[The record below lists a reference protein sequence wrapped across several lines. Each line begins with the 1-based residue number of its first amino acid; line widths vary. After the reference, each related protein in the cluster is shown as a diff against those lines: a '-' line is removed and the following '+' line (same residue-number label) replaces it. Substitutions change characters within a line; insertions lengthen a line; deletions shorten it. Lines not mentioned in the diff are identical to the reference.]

1 MSKTIIISNRLPLQL
16 QIDNNTIKA
25 TPSVG
30 GLATGM
36 KSVHRDSNGVWIGW
50 TGLTE
55 EETPEEAKLDLKF
68 EEDDT
73 PLTDEQ
79 VAAKTKGK

>member
-1 MSKTIIISNRLPLQL
+1 MAEVIRYG
-16 QIDNNTIKA
+16 A
-25 TPSVG
+25 G
-30 GLATGM
+30 GVPYKG
-36 KSVHRDSNGVWIGW
+36 SQGPVS
-50 TGLTE
+50 TE
-55 EETPEEAKLDLKF
+55 EVVAETAEETPEEAKLDLKF

>member
-1 MSKTIIISNRLPLQL
+1 MAEVIRYG
-16 QIDNNTIKA
+16 A
-25 TPSVG
+25 G
-30 GLATGM
+30 GVPYKGNQGPVSTEVVAE
-36 KSVHRDSNGVWIGW
+36 
-50 TGLTE
+50 TE
-55 EETPEEAKLDLKF
+55 EETPEEVKLDLKF